1 MTLGETELCL
11 VTVIHHPGT
20 CLLITLLL
28 IFLDVQ
34 IVFEGIEGK
43 FIEEESDERD
53 EQVNEV
59 EEQRQ

>member
-11 VTVIHHPGT
+11 VTVVHHPGT

-43 FIEEESDERD
+43 FIEEESDERGK
-53 EQVNEV
+53 VNEV